1 MSSPANRFFIIIFT
15 GMVVAQAFLFAGSKE
30 FYYSFPISPFAKV
43 EVASDENHPD
53 FAWAECKDN
62 KLYAKSSRTY
72 GTARDEITLDLVSG
86 VLSGSSNLSG
96 MNPQANFVIRAPDQG
111 GDYFTYLDKLA
122 EMERIFKFTK
132 SRKAEKYIRRI
143 MSCVKKLNVAD
154 AARAFID
161 CSNLVLGLRNK
172 IMVEYQ
178 VKTDRDIL
186 LSFCDKK
193 QCYAKKRA
201 SIKAGAGKTAIE
213 LELPL
218 TVSDMEST
226 YISLHVVPPGAER
239 TQSVAEAIVN
249 RKSEAGD
256 RIFNLYVTNVDDQGH
271 ADPALYAG
279 KNNEIYT
286 NWRVAGNRD
295 IILKLV
301 DQEGRVWVDNKF
313 FASSGGENSK
323 KVQLF
328 IPENTPPGTG
338 YKIIERIVPQGGS
351 WEENL
356 TEEALDDWGRGIAV
370 K

>member
-1 MSSPANRFFIIIFT
+1 MSAHSKRLFLAILAAALAI
-15 GMVVAQAFLFAGSKE
+15 QAVCFVRSTAL
-30 FYYSFPISPFAKV
+30 YYKFPISAFAKV
-43 EVASDENHPD
+43 EVSSAENHPD